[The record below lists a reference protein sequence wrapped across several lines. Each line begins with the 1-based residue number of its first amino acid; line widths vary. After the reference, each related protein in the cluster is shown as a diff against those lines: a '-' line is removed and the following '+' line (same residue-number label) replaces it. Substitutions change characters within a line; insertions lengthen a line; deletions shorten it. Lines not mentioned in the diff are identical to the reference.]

1 MFSHQKWHKT
11 LTPRWLP
18 SLKGFWIPSHTHTEM
33 SPPPSGG
40 ALSEQIDR
48 DPPPHQQQGD
58 SSCCTA
64 TLTHRSRYKHVLSK
78 QCTCTI
84 LIPVHVYLFY
94 TSIEYN
100 TSIFILKSNEI
111 FKRVNLRKRNKMKT
125 LNIYFITSHTC
136 NFDSI
141 WFSEN
146 SESIY
151 LHVHGLNNNTW
162 WAALGWG
169 ITRALGDDES
179 CRGVVQ

>member
-1 MFSHQKWHKT
+1 
-11 LTPRWLP
+11 
-18 SLKGFWIPSHTHTEM
+18 M

-100 TSIFILKSNEI
+100 TSTRYFHFEIKRDIQKCQLK
-111 FKRVNLRKRNKMKT
+111 KKK
-125 LNIYFITSHTC
+125 
-136 NFDSI
+136 
-141 WFSEN
+141 
-146 SESIY
+146 
-151 LHVHGLNNNTW
+151 
-162 WAALGWG
+162 
-169 ITRALGDDES
+169 
-179 CRGVVQ
+179 